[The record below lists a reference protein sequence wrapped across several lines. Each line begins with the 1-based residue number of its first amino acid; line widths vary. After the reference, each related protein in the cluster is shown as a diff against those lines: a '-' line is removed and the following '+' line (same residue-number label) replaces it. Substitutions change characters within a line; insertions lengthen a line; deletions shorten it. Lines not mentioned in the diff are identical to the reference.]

1 MNILIKLSGIENKE
15 ELITGIK
22 KEALDSSSSFEFYLD
37 CPSSEFT
44 KFEGFDKIHRFQNDG
59 VALSAVIQKKEET
72 DGPILY
78 PLNSL
83 NDKPSY
89 LFVLNKEKDSVAE
102 KRISTFYSFVKED
115 SLTIS
120 LFSNSLF
127 SEGYPNKENWNKESV
142 TELFTKENS
151 FSVLNQYDFQLL
163 SDAFL
168 TIKAFKKKEKESK
181 KTLFSDVGNYFFKN
195 YMSHPKDLTRELML
209 SSYGRTWK
217 EEVLYFQITKKGTR
231 KEYLSL
237 FRLRKL
243 YQKNHLTILK

>member
-15 ELITGIK
+15 ELITRIK
-22 KEALDSSSSFEFYLD
+22 KEALDSSSSFEFYLK

-127 SEGYPNKENWNKESV
+127 SEGYPM
-142 TELFTKENS
+142 KENS